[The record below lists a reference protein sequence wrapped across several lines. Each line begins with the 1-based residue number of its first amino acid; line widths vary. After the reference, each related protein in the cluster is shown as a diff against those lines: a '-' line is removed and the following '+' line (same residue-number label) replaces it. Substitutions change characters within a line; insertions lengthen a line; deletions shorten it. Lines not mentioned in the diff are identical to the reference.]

1 MSDETE
7 SELRSYLC
15 SPEDALQGID
25 RKIVQKRVRLQI
37 PLLNRFLLR
46 EVGHLV
52 SGYGQRLYS
61 ITQDNGSERHILLEA
76 VWLTRDVQR
85 RLVDLEKGRNSNP
98 ENL

>member
-1 MSDETE
+1 MSDAEDE
-7 SELRSYLC
+7 IRGYFAA
-15 SPEDALQGID
+15 PEDALQGID

-46 EVGHLV
+46 EVGHLI

-85 RLVDLEKGRNSNP
+85 RLVDLEKGRTSNP
-98 ENL
+98 ETL

>member
-7 SELRSYLC
+7 SELRGYLC
-15 SPEDALQGID
+15 SPENALQGID
-25 RKIVQKRVRLQI
+25 RMMVPKTVRLQI

-46 EVGHLV
+46 ETGHLIA
-52 SGYGQRLYS
+52 GFGQRLYA

-76 VWLTRDVQR
+76 VWHTRDVQR
-85 RLVDLEKGRNSNP
+85 RIADLRKGRNQTP